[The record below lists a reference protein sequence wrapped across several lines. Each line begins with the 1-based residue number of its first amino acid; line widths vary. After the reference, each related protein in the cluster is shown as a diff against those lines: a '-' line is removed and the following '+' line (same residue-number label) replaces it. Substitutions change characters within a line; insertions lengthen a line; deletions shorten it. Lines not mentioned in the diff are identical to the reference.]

1 MYAAAG
7 VLLAALWCFTA
18 QAGEAK
24 LPADFVYLRGVAPTI
39 VQDMR
44 YATPNNFTGEPVP
57 GYDAAECILKRR
69 AAEAL
74 KSAQENAQKQGYSL
88 KVYDCYRPIRAVQAF
103 MAWAAARDD
112 GRTKRYYPR
121 LSKPQLVPGYIAD
134 RSGHSAGWRS
144 ILRLSPSPQARSAR
158 AANCPEIAPRLR
170 KSANRTPASTWARR
184 SIASTQGEYRFAADY
199 AGTAQSPHAFEN
211 HHGSGRLQEL
221 RRGMVALL
229 LWRSKTWKTL
239 RFSNRTPA
247 ALRKPPVGGSYRCS
261 GS

>member
-74 KSAQENAQKQGYSL
+74 KSAQENAQKRGYSL

-134 RSGHSAGWRS
+134 RSGHSAGMAIDLTLIPLAAGPLRPRS
-144 ILRLSPSPQARSAR
+144 ELPGD
-158 AANCPEIAPRLR
+158 CTAPAQVREPDTGL
-170 KSANRTPASTWARR
+170 
-184 SIASTQGEYRFAADY
+184 DM
-199 AGTAQSPHAFEN
+199 GTAFDCFDPKANTASPLITPE
-211 HHGSGRLQEL
+211 Q
-221 RRGMVALL
+221 RRARMLL
-229 LWRSKTWKTL
+229 KTIMEAAGFKNYAAEWWH
-239 RFSNRTPA
+239 FSYGA
-247 ALRKPPVGGSYRCS
+247 AKPGKLYDFPIEPPLP
-261 GS
+261 